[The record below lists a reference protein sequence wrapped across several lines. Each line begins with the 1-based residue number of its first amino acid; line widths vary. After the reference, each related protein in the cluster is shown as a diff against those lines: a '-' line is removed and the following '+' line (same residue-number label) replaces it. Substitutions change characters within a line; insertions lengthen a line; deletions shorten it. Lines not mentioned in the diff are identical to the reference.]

1 MINAQVGDLAK
12 QIRGVSYNK
21 NDVTSEA
28 ANGSLPVLRA
38 NNISNSQVLD
48 KDFVFVPKKYIKEVQ
63 LLKYGDIL
71 IAASS
76 GSISIVGKAAMIERD
91 MNASFGAFCK
101 VLRPDFKKVNPR
113 YFKYFFETSYYRT
126 TISHLAEGINI
137 NNLKTEHFNDLQ
149 IPLPPLPVQQKIA
162 AILDAADMHRQ
173 KTKTLIEKYDQL
185 TQSIFLEM
193 FGEILNTS
201 ENVSTLEDI
210 CGKGVYGSGAS
221 AIAYYEHSPRY
232 LRITDINDDGSLKNE
247 KVAPSEIHKDYLLK
261 ERDLVF
267 ARSGA
272 TVGKTYLYKNSDG
285 VLLFAGY
292 LIKFTIPEPHNPS
305 YFFHFTKTE
314 KYRSWIKNKQNVVA
328 QPNINAKQYGQELLI
343 PIPPI
348 ALQNKF
354 AERVQ
359 IIESQKKS
367 AYSSLEKAE
376 DLFNT
381 LLQRAFKGELVN

>member
-1 MINAQVGDLAK
+1 MIKLKDAFKLSKGRKAEVSGTDSGLRYIQIEDL
-12 QIRGVSYNK
+12 RN
-21 NDVTSEA
+21 NDS
-28 ANGSLPVLRA
+28 
-38 NNISNSQVLD
+38 
-48 KDFVFVPKKYIKEVQ
+48 
-63 LLKYGDIL
+63 LKYAVPDSKNVLCQSNDIL
-71 IAASS
+71 IAWDGANAGTVGYGLS
-76 GSISIVGKAAMIERD
+76 GVVGSTLAKLTPKNE
-91 MNASFGAFCK
+91 K
-101 VLRPDFKKVNPR
+101 VFIPYAGKFLQSK
-113 YFKYFFETSYYRT
+113 FKYLRDNCTGA
-126 TISHLAEGINI
+126 TIPHISRPTLDN
-137 NNLKTEHFNDLQ
+137 LQ